1 MLNFKNMK
9 NSLLFKFMAVISA
22 VFLVASLVFVVV
34 NVRLQ
39 RQLTLENSL
48 HDADYL
54 SEAIVRANY
63 YLMLN
68 DDHEKLHQMVSEL
81 ASMEGIRRIR
91 LFNKEGVINYSTD
104 SEETGKALALNAEG
118 CSACHIKDEEPLD
131 QIPSSARGRTFE
143 DENGEA
149 FLGVTKPIYN
159 DPSCFNGAC
168 HVHPPDKELLGILD
182 VQISLKKRMQQ
193 VDAFKNFFIVL
204 VCVLLILLFI
214 ALMVLTKHFI
224 IAPVQRIIKHQ
235 RRIASGDLGGY
246 IQVRTKDELGLLA
259 TGANEMTDSLRQSQQ
274 EVQAWANTL
283 EDKVQ
288 ERTKKIREMQ
298 GNLARS
304 ERLAS
309 LGKLVAGIAHEIN
322 NPLTGILTYSSM
334 AEEREDID
342 PQLRQDLQTI
352 THETQRCAEIVRGLL
367 DFGRE
372 SIPSKKFTSIDNL
385 IDRTLALVEHQAIFQ
400 DIHINRNY
408 AEGMPEIE
416 VDPNQL
422 EQVFMNMFLNAAHAM
437 PEGGELNIDTWQ
449 DGDKLMIAVSDTG
462 SGISPDNMAKIFD
475 PFFSTKDQQGTGLGL
490 SVSYGIIKNHGG
502 TIEVESTE
510 GVGTR
515 FLIRLPLGDLLS

>member
-1 MLNFKNMK
+1 
-9 NSLLFKFMAVISA
+9 MAVISA
-22 VFLVASLVFVVV
+22 IFILASLVFVIV

-54 SEAIVRANY
+54 SEAIVSANN

-68 DDHEKLHQMVSEL
+68 DDHEMLHQMIGEL

-91 LFNKEGVINYSTD
+91 LFNKEGMINYSTD
-104 SEETGKALALNAEG
+104 NAEIGTTLALSAEG
-118 CSACHIKDEEPLD
+118 CNACHIKDEEPLD

-143 DENGEA
+143 DESGET

-159 DPSCFNGAC
+159 DPSCFNAAC
-168 HVHPPDKELLGILD
+168 HVHPSDKEVLGILD
-182 VQISLKKRMQQ
+182 VQISLKKRMEQ
-193 VDAFKNFFIVL
+193 VDTFKVFFIIL
-204 VCVLLILLFI
+204 VCVLLVLLFI
-214 ALMVLTKHFI
+214 ALMALTKHFI
-224 IAPVQRIIKHQ
+224 IAPVQGIIEHQ
-235 RRIASGDLGGY
+235 RRIGAGDLSGH
-246 IQVRTKDELGLLA
+246 IEVKSRDELGMLA
-259 TGANEMTDSLRQSQQ
+259 AGANEMTDSLRQSHE
-274 EVQAWANTL
+274 EVRAWANTL

-288 ERTKKIREMQ
+288 ERTRRIQEMQ
-298 GNLARS
+298 GSLARS

-342 PQLRQDLQTI
+342 EQLREDLRTI

-372 SIPSKKFTSIDNL
+372 SIPTKRFTAIDILLNK
-385 IDRTLALVEHQAIFQ
+385 TLTLVEHQTIFQ
-400 DIHINRNY
+400 DITINRNY
-408 AEGMPEIE
+408 ADGMPKLE

-449 DGDKLMIAVSDTG
+449 DSDKMMIAISDTG
-462 SGISPDNMAKIFD
+462 TGISPENMTKIFD

-502 TIEVESTE
+502 TIEVGSTE

-515 FLIRLPLGDLLS
+515 FLISLPLGDLLV

>member
-1 MLNFKNMK
+1 MRNAKS
-9 NSLLFKFMAVISA
+9 SLLFKFMGVIGA
-22 VFLVASLVFVVV
+22 LFLVASLVFVFV

-54 SEAIVRANY
+54 SEAIVRANH

-68 DDHEKLHQMVSEL
+68 DDHEMLHQMVSEL

-104 SEETGKALALNAEG
+104 SGEAGQVLALSAEG
-118 CSACHIKDEEPLD
+118 CNACHIRSQEPLD

-143 DENGEA
+143 GEDGEA

-159 DPSCFNGAC
+159 DPACFNAAC
-168 HVHPPDKELLGILD
+168 HVHPPDKNLLGILD

-193 VDAFKNFFIVL
+193 VDAFRNFFIVL
-204 VCVLLILLFI
+204 VCVLLVLLFM
-214 ALMVLTKHFI
+214 ALLVLTKRFI
-224 IAPVQRIIKHQ
+224 IAPVKRIVKHQ
-235 RRIASGDLGGY
+235 RQIAAGDLSGH
-246 IQVRTKDELGLLA
+246 IEVKSRDELGLLA
-259 TGANEMTDSLRQSQQ
+259 AGANEMTDSLRKSQE
-274 EVQAWANTL
+274 EVNAWANTL
-283 EDKVQ
+283 ENKVQ
-288 ERTKKIREMQ
+288 ERTQRIQEMQ
-298 GNLARS
+298 ANLARS
-304 ERLAS
+304 ERLAA

-322 NPLTGILTYSSM
+322 NPLTGILAYSSM

-342 PQLRQDLQTI
+342 EQLRKDLQTI

-372 SIPSKKFTSIDNL
+372 SILSKKFTCIDQLLNK
-385 IDRTLALVEHQAIFQ
+385 TLTLVEYQSIFQ
-400 DIHINRNY
+400 DILINRNY
-408 AEGMPEIE
+408 AEDMPQLE

-437 PEGGELNIDTWQ
+437 PEGGELSIDTWQ
-449 DGDKLMIAVSDTG
+449 DRDKMLIAISDSGT
-462 SGISPDNMAKIFD
+462 GISPENLAKIFD

-490 SVSYGIIKNHGG
+490 SVSYGIVKNHGG

-515 FLIRLPLGDLLS
+515 FLISLPLGDLLG

>member
-9 NSLLFKFMAVISA
+9 NSLLFRFMAVISA
-22 VFLVASLVFVVV
+22 VFLASSLVFVVV

-63 YLMLN
+63 HLMLN
-68 DDHEKLHQMVSEL
+68 DDRKGLHQMVSEL
-81 ASMEGIRRIR
+81 SSMDGIRRIR

-104 SEETGKALALNAEG
+104 NEEIGGTLSLNAEG
-118 CSACHIKDEEPLD
+118 CSACHLKSGDPLD

-143 DENGEA
+143 DANGET

-159 DPSCFNGAC
+159 DSSCFNGAC
-168 HVHPPDKELLGILD
+168 HVHPSDKELLGILD
-182 VQISLKKRMQQ
+182 VQISLKNRMHQ
-193 VDAFKNFFIVL
+193 VDVFRNFFIVL
-204 VCVLLILLFI
+204 VCVLLILLFV
-214 ALMVLTKHFI
+214 ALLVLTKHFI

-235 RRIASGDLGGY
+235 RRIASGDLDGY
-246 IQVRTKDELGLLA
+246 ITVRTKDELGLLA

-274 EVQAWANTL
+274 DVQAWANTL

-288 ERTKKIREMQ
+288 ERTQRIREMQ

-334 AEEREDID
+334 AEERDDID

-372 SIPSKKFTSIDNL
+372 SIPHKKCTNMDNL
-385 IDRTLALVEHQAIFQ
+385 IDKTLSLVQNQVIYQ
-400 DIHINRNY
+400 DIQINRNY
-408 AEGMPEIE
+408 AEEMPQLE

-449 DGDKLMIAVSDTG
+449 ERDKLVIAISDSG
-462 SGISPDNMAKIFD
+462 SGISAENMAKIFD

-490 SVSYGIIKNHGG
+490 SVSYGIVKNHGG

-510 GVGTR
+510 GEGTR
-515 FLIRLPLGDLLS
+515 FLISLPFGDLLC

>member
-1 MLNFKNMK
+1 MG
-9 NSLLFKFMAVISA
+9 VIGA
-22 VFLVASLVFVVV
+22 LFLVASLVFVFV

-54 SEAIVRANY
+54 SEAIVRANH

-68 DDHEKLHQMVSEL
+68 DDHEMLHQMVSEL

-104 SEETGKALALNAEG
+104 SGEAGQALALSEEG
-118 CSACHIKDEEPLD
+118 CNACHIRSHEPLD

-143 DENGEA
+143 GEDGEA

-159 DPSCFNGAC
+159 DPACFNAAC
-168 HVHPPDKELLGILD
+168 HVHPPDKNLLGILD

-193 VDAFKNFFIVL
+193 VDAFRNFFIVL
-204 VCVLLILLFI
+204 VCVLLVLLFM
-214 ALMVLTKHFI
+214 ALLVLTKRFI
-224 IAPVQRIIKHQ
+224 IAPVKRIVKHQ
-235 RRIASGDLGGY
+235 RQIADGDLSGH
-246 IQVRTKDELGLLA
+246 IEVKSRDELGLLA
-259 TGANEMTDSLRQSQQ
+259 AGANEMTDSLRKSQE
-274 EVQAWANTL
+274 EVNAWANTL
-283 EDKVQ
+283 ENKVQ
-288 ERTKKIREMQ
+288 ERTQRIQEMQ
-298 GNLARS
+298 ANLARS
-304 ERLAS
+304 ERLAA

-322 NPLTGILTYSSM
+322 NPLTGILAYSSM

-342 PQLRQDLQTI
+342 EQLRKDLQTI

-372 SIPSKKFTSIDNL
+372 SILSKKFTSIDQLLNK
-385 IDRTLALVEHQAIFQ
+385 TLMLVEYQSIFQ
-400 DIHINRNY
+400 DILINRNY
-408 AEGMPEIE
+408 AEDMPELE

-437 PEGGELNIDTWQ
+437 PEGGELSIDTWQ
-449 DGDKLMIAVSDTG
+449 DRDKMLIAISDSG
-462 SGISPDNMAKIFD
+462 SGISPENLTKIFD

-490 SVSYGIIKNHGG
+490 SVSYGIVKNHGG

-515 FLIRLPLGDLLS
+515 FLISLPLGDLLG

>member
-1 MLNFKNMK
+1 MK
-9 NSLLFKFMAVISA
+9 HVRLSLLSKFMAVIGA
-22 VFLVASLVFVVV
+22 GFLLGSVVFVVI

-68 DDHEKLHQMVSEL
+68 EDHIMLHRMIDEL

-91 LFNKEGVINYSTD
+91 LFNKEGVINFSTD
-104 SEETGKALALNAEG
+104 AEEKGQTLALSDEG
-118 CSACHIKDEEPLD
+118 CNACHLSQGAPLMD
-131 QIPSSARGRTFE
+131 IPTAARGRTFR
-143 DENGEA
+143 DESGDV

-159 DPSCFNGAC
+159 DPSCFTAAC
-168 HVHPPDKELLGILD
+168 HYHPRDSELLGILD
-182 VQISLKKRMQQ
+182 VQISLEKRMHQ
-193 VDAFKNFFIVL
+193 VDTFRNFFIVL
-204 VCVLLILLFI
+204 VCVLLVLLFMG
-214 ALMVLTKHFI
+214 LMVMTKRFI
-224 IAPVQRIIKHQ
+224 IAPVRRIIEHQ
-235 RRIASGDLGGY
+235 RKISAGDLSGH
-246 IQVRTKDELGLLA
+246 IEIKSHDELGQLA
-259 TGANEMTDSLRQSQQ
+259 AGANEMTESLRQSQQ

-283 EDKVQ
+283 EDKVK
-288 ERTKKIREMQ
+288 ERTRYIQDMQ
-298 GNLARS
+298 ANMARS

-322 NPLTGILTYSSM
+322 NPLTGILAYSSM
-334 AEEREDID
+334 AEEREDLD
-342 PQLRQDLQTI
+342 PQLREDLQTI

-372 SIPSKKFTSIDNL
+372 SIPTKKFTAIDAL
-385 IDRTLALVEHQAIFQ
+385 LDKTLALVQHQAIFQ
-400 DIHINRNY
+400 DILIQRNY
-408 AEGMPEIE
+408 AEDMPLIE

-437 PEGGELNIDTWQ
+437 PGGGALSIDTWQ
-449 DGDKLMIAVSDTG
+449 DSDKMMIAISDSG
-462 SGISPDNMAKIFD
+462 SGISAENLTKIFD

-502 TIEVESTE
+502 TIDVESTE

-515 FLIRLPLGDLLS
+515 FLISLLMGDLLT

>member
-1 MLNFKNMK
+1 
-9 NSLLFKFMAVISA
+9 
-22 VFLVASLVFVVV
+22 
-34 NVRLQ
+34 
-39 RQLTLENSL
+39 
-48 HDADYL
+48 
-54 SEAIVRANY
+54 
-63 YLMLN
+63 
-68 DDHEKLHQMVSEL
+68 
-81 ASMEGIRRIR
+81 
-91 LFNKEGVINYSTD
+91 EGVINFSTNND
-104 SEETGKALALNAEG
+104 EQGETLALGAEG
-118 CSACHIKDEEPLD
+118 CTGCHINSEEPLVE
-131 QIPSSARGRTFE
+131 IPSSARGRTFE

-159 DPSCFNGAC
+159 DPSCFNAAC

-204 VCVLLILLFI
+204 VCVLLILLFM
-214 ALMVLTKHFI
+214 ALLVLTKRFI
-224 IAPVQRIIKHQ
+224 IDPVQRIIAHH
-235 RRIASGDLGGY
+235 RRIASGDLEG
-246 IQVRTKDELGLLA
+246 QVEVKSMDELGLLA
-259 TGANEMTDSLRQSQQ
+259 AGANEMTESLRQSQQ
-274 EVQAWANTL
+274 EVQAWSNTL

-288 ERTKKIREMQ
+288 ERTRQIREMQ
-298 GNLARS
+298 GTLARS

-342 PQLRQDLQTI
+342 PQLRKDLQTI

-372 SIPSKKFTSIDNL
+372 SIPSKRHTAVDAL
-385 IDRTLALVEHQAIFQ
+385 IDKTLALVEHQTIFQ

-408 AEGMPEIE
+408 AEGMPELE
-416 VDPNQL
+416 VDPNQI
-422 EQVFMNMFLNAAHAM
+422 EQVFMNMFLNSAHAM

-449 DGDKLMIAVSDTG
+449 DGDKMMIAISDSG
-462 SGISPDNMAKIFD
+462 SGISPENMAKIFD

-490 SVSYGIIKNHGG
+490 SVSYGIVKNHGG
-502 TIEVESTE
+502 AIEVESTE

-515 FLIRLPLGDLLS
+515 FLISLPLGDLLS

>member
-1 MLNFKNMK
+1 MK
-9 NSLLFKFMAVISA
+9 KAKSSLLFKFMGVISA
-22 VFLVASLVFVVV
+22 VFLVASLVFVVI

-54 SEAIVRANY
+54 SEAIVRANH

-68 DDHEKLHQMVSEL
+68 DDHEMLHQMVSEL

-104 SEETGKALALNAEG
+104 SDEAGQALALTAEG
-118 CSACHIKDEEPLD
+118 CNACHIGDDEPLD

-143 DENGEA
+143 DQRGEA

-159 DPSCFNGAC
+159 DPACFNAAC
-168 HVHPPDKELLGILD
+168 HFHPPDKDLLGILD

-193 VDAFKNFFIVL
+193 VDAFRNFFIVL
-204 VCVLLILLFI
+204 VCVLLVLLFM
-214 ALMVLTKHFI
+214 ALLVLTKRFI
-224 IAPVQRIIKHQ
+224 IVPVRRIIAHQ
-235 RRIASGDLGGY
+235 RRIAEGDLSGH
-246 IQVRTKDELGLLA
+246 IEVKSHDELGLLA
-259 TGANEMTDSLRQSQQ
+259 SGANEMTDSLRQSHE
-274 EVQAWANTL
+274 EVRAWANTL
-283 EDKVQ
+283 EDKVK
-288 ERTKKIREMQ
+288 ERTRRIEEMQ

-334 AEEREDID
+334 AEERDDID
-342 PQLRQDLQTI
+342 PQLRKDLQTI

-372 SIPSKKFTSIDNL
+372 SIPTKRFTSVDGL
-385 IDRTLALVEHQAIFQ
+385 IDKTLALVEHQTIFQ
-400 DIHINRNY
+400 DIQINRNY
-408 AEGMPEIE
+408 AEGLPDIE
-416 VDPNQL
+416 VDPNQV
-422 EQVFMNMFLNAAHAM
+422 EQVFMNMFLNAAHAI
-437 PEGGELNIDTWQ
+437 PEGGEIGIDTWQ
-449 DGDKLMIAVSDTG
+449 DSDKIMIAISDSG
-462 SGISPDNMAKIFD
+462 SGISPENMAKIFD

-502 TIEVESTE
+502 TIGVESTE

-515 FLIRLPLGDLLS
+515 FLISLPLGDLLG

>member
-1 MLNFKNMK
+1 MK
-9 NSLLFKFMAVISA
+9 KVKTSLLFKFMAVISA
-22 VFLVASLVFVVV
+22 LFVVASLVFVVV

-54 SEAIVRANY
+54 SEAIVRANH

-68 DDHEKLHQMVSEL
+68 DDHEMLHRMISEL

-104 SEETGKALALNAEG
+104 SGETGQVLALSAEG
-118 CSACHIKDEEPLD
+118 CSACHIGDDEPLD

-143 DENGEA
+143 DENGET

-159 DPSCFNGAC
+159 DPSCYNAAC

-193 VDAFKNFFIVL
+193 VDAFRNFFIVL
-204 VCVLLILLFI
+204 VCVLLVLLFME
-214 ALMVLTKHFI
+214 LMVLTKRFI
-224 IAPVQRIIKHQ
+224 IAPVQRIIEHQ
-235 RRIASGDLGGY
+235 RRIASGDLSGH
-246 IQVRTKDELGLLA
+246 IEVKSHDELGLLA
-259 TGANEMTDSLRQSQQ
+259 AGANEMTESLRQSHQ
-274 EVQAWANTL
+274 EIKAWANTL
-283 EDKVQ
+283 EDKVE
-288 ERTKKIREMQ
+288 ERTRRIQEMQ

-334 AEEREDID
+334 AEERDDID
-342 PQLRQDLQTI
+342 DELRRDLQTI

-372 SIPSKKFTSIDNL
+372 SIPSKRFTAIDRL
-385 IDRTLALVEHQAIFQ
+385 IDKTLALVEHQSIFQ
-400 DIHINRNY
+400 DIRINRNY

-449 DGDKLMIAVSDTG
+449 DSDKMMIAISDSG
-462 SGISPDNMAKIFD
+462 SGISADNIPKIFD

-502 TIEVESTE
+502 SIEVESTE

-515 FLIRLPLGDLLS
+515 FLISLPLGDLLG

>member
-1 MLNFKNMK
+1 MRKVRM
-9 NSLLFKFMAVISA
+9 SLLFKFMAVISA
-22 VFLVASLVFVVV
+22 GFLLASFVFVVI

-54 SEAIVRANY
+54 SEAILSANY

-68 DDHEKLHQMVSEL
+68 DDHEMLYKMIDEL

-91 LFNKEGVINYSTD
+91 LFNKEGVINFSTNKN
-104 SEETGKALALNAEG
+104 EKGRVLALDAEG
-118 CSACHIKDEEPLD
+118 CSACHIEKQEPLVE
-131 QIPSSARGRTFE
+131 IPSSARGRTFE
-143 DENGEA
+143 DESGEV

-159 DPSCFNGAC
+159 DPACFNAAC
-168 HVHPPDKELLGILD
+168 HNHAPDKELLGILD

-193 VDAFKNFFIVL
+193 VYTFRNFFIVL
-204 VCVLLILLFI
+204 VCVLLVLLFME
-214 ALMVLTKHFI
+214 LLVLSKRFI
-224 IAPVQRIIKHQ
+224 IAPVQRIIEHQ
-235 RRIASGDLGGY
+235 RRITAGDLSGH
-246 IQVRTKDELGLLA
+246 IEVRSKDEFGELA
-259 TGANEMTDSLRQSQQ
+259 AGANEMTESLRQSQK

-283 EDKVQ
+283 EEKVE
-288 ERTKKIREMQ
+288 ERTRRIREMQ
-298 GNLARS
+298 ANLARS

-334 AEEREDID
+334 AEERDDID
-342 PQLRQDLQTI
+342 EQLRDDLHTI
-352 THETQRCAEIVRGLL
+352 THETQRCAQIVRGLL

-372 SIPSKKFTSIDNL
+372 SIPCKKFTAIDVLLNK
-385 IDRTLALVEHQAIFQ
+385 TLALVENQALFQ
-400 DIHINRNY
+400 DIVIQRNY
-408 AEGMPEIE
+408 SEGLPEIE

-437 PEGGELNIDTWQ
+437 PEGGTLSIDTWQ
-449 DGDKLMIAVSDTG
+449 DRDMFMIAIADSG
-462 SGISPDNMAKIFD
+462 CGISGENMTKIFD

-515 FLIRLPLGDLLS
+515 FLINIPIGDLLA